1 MIGTP
6 EIQVRLANQR
16 DIDAVSAL
24 LEAQLRE
31 HQMTPPAE
39 ALRASIR
46 SVIDDARHGFILLA
60 AGPDNFAVGVAYASS
75 LLSFEHGGVSG
86 WVEELYVTPA
96 RRGQGIGSRL
106 LERVI
111 SSAKELGWRALD
123 LEVDA
128 NHERAIALY
137 RRHHFLPHSRSRFY
151 LTLTEDFHTGGNEDN
166 EEKSY

>member
-39 ALRASIR
+39 ALRESIR
-46 SVIDDARHGFILLA
+46 AVIDNPRYGFILLA
-60 AGPDNFAVGVAYASS
+60 ASPDNGAVGVAYASS

-86 WVEELYVTPA
+86 WVEELYITPA

-106 LERVI
+106 VERVI
-111 SSAKELGWRALD
+111 TIAKELGWRALD
-123 LEVDA
+123 LEVDT

-151 LTLTEDFHTGGNEDN
+151 LTLTEIF
-166 EEKSY
+166 

>member
-1 MIGTP
+1 MIGAP
-6 EIQVRLANQR
+6 EIEVRLANQR

-24 LEAQLRE
+24 LEAQLSE

-46 SVIDDARHGFILLA
+46 TVIDGPRYGFILLA
-60 AGPDNFAVGVAYASS
+60 AGPDNVAVGVAYASS

-111 SSAKELGWRALD
+111 SIAKEFGWRALD
-123 LEVDA
+123 LEVDT
-128 NHERAIALY
+128 NHERSIALY

-151 LTLTEDFHTGGNEDN
+151 LALTEDFLPEGNEGN
-166 EEKSY
+166 EGRVY

>member
-6 EIQVRLANQR
+6 EIHVRLANQR

-31 HQMTPPAE
+31 HQMTPPAD
-39 ALRASIR
+39 ALRASTR
-46 SVIDDARHGFILLA
+46 TVTDDPRYGFILLA
-60 AGPDNFAVGVAYASS
+60 AGPDNVAVGVAYASS

-106 LERVI
+106 LEGVI
-111 SSAKELGWRALD
+111 SIAKELGWRALD
-123 LEVDA
+123 LEVDT

-137 RRHHFLPHSRSRFY
+137 QRHHFLPHSRSRFY
-151 LTLTEDFHTGGNEDN
+151 LTLTEDFLTEGNEGN
-166 EEKSY
+166 EGRSY

>member
-46 SVIDDARHGFILLA
+46 TVIDDPRYGFILLA
-60 AGPDNFAVGVAYASS
+60 AGLDNVAFGVAYASS

-86 WVEELYVTPA
+86 WLEELYVTPA

-111 SSAKELGWRALD
+111 SIAKELGWLALD
-123 LEVDA
+123 LEVDI

-137 RRHHFLPHSRSRFY
+137 RRHQFLPHSRSRFY
-151 LTLTEDFHTGGNEDN
+151 LALAADFLTGGNEGN
-166 EEKSY
+166 EGKS